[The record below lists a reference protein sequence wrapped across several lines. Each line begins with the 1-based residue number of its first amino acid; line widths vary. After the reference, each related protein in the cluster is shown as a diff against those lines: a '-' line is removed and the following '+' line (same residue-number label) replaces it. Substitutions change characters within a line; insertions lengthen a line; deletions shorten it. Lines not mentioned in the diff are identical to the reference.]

1 MIFHNLREIP
11 IPPEGRI
18 NHDAKRQVSIYFN
31 IDGDRRRRVIG
42 QATSE
47 YTMHPSDNFKRLF
60 PALWQKYYGQQDDV
74 KPAELKAGLYAV
86 TLAIGER
93 TGVYEIVQKAFGPED
108 GNGIMDYNMY
118 SIRYRSSSVQLMED
132 DMYEQLLF
140 SRKRWFDDK
149 YSKFFNDKN
158 DTKINNFRKLWLE
171 RCINHGMTN
180 VWLCVDGSN
189 NDCAVKDSDMAE
201 LGHAKSLRDTEIVGY
216 MWAVNAEDGRPVTW
230 FPSPGGVPDCKAVKD
245 VIRFLQK
252 SNLTVKGLIMDRGFA
267 TQEIFDLAE
276 ECGMEAIVML
286 KANANAST
294 ELMTRFAEKIR
305 WAMDCIVDPA
315 PVFGIVDSVKIFSQ
329 SKTLSPVGLFFSAMS
344 QTFRSTDLIRKVM
357 KTQKDI
363 RLQIQKDPEHVT
375 LPSDMKKFLHLE
387 KNESGVCIDVT
398 INNEFCQKEI
408 DKKGYYAIASVGKT
422 KRSAKEIHDL
432 YALRDVSEKQFSKL
446 KSQLNGAVTRSHCDR
461 GVRTRLAVSFIA
473 SIIRTEIELACKALD
488 LDTNDLI
495 RKLDDISF
503 IDVVGD
509 VYIPTDKV
517 RKKPTM
523 FLANFGITKNHI
535 NKICEEVNSTNPL
548 KSLTRK
554 MPVITEDPTESETE
568 TKTEMAAET
577 KTATE
582 AKTAEAGAEVKVTK
596 RRGRKFGSKNKKTL
610 EREAREQALRAAGLL
625 EEKEP
630 RGPGRPAGSKN
641 KKTLERERLEAE
653 ARANGI
659 APEAATAEKKGPGRP
674 AGSKNK
680 KTLER
685 ERLEAEARAKG
696 IAPEAATA
704 EKKGPGR
711 PAGSKNKKTLERERL
726 EAEAR
731 AKGIAP
737 EAATAEKKGPGR
749 PAGSKNKKTLAREA
763 AHAVHQARIEKNNR
777 NKMAAISEGKI
788 TNTNS
793 LDTPTKKR

>member
-140 SRKRWFDDK
+140 SRKRWSDDK

-523 FLANFGITKNHI
+523 FLAHFGITKNHI

-711 PAGSKNKKTLERERL
+711 PAGSKNKKTL
-726 EAEAR
+726 
-731 AKGIAP
+731 
-737 EAATAEKKGPGR
+737 
-749 PAGSKNKKTLAREA
+749 AREA